1 MWLPSKGHHKVL
13 EINNIKVVQSETA
26 KKPKGDGDLC
36 QECLCYIAQL
46 RQKQQRSR
54 KATGIWTAYTPLQVN
69 TKSETAKKPKG
80 DGDGAKND

>member
-54 KATGIWTAYTPLQVN
+54 KATGMGRKTI
-69 TKSETAKKPKG
+69 KHH
-80 DGDGAKND
+80 GAPGVYRPTLIAICRLYRSS